1 MEDFK
6 ISQEIYEES
15 LCKDSFHISDEI
27 YSEALYV
34 TKGSLLQEL
43 SASYKF
49 SGRYWTWVIGN
60 GIYSEKWKRM
70 LRENEM
76 QFDAIGFKYFLSYPD
91 LASLQHD
98 FFMHNV
104 EGRLNPTT
112 PAAYFAFSRYLR
124 RGDVVLVVGLH
135 QRIIAWGIVEGNYMY
150 RPTRIHGRHY
160 RKVSWNKINIPYQF
174 TDKKEVLF
182 PIPYEETAHLQD
194 LLIGH
199 LVLDQSLLP
208 FGFVRKEEELSIQ
221 FKGLLPGNYN
231 NKVEVDIEK
240 RRLLGEIIA
249 SLTKVVE

>member
-15 LCKDSFHISDEI
+15 LYKDSFRISEDI
-27 YSEALYV
+27 YSEAESI
-34 TKGSLLQEL
+34 TKESLLQEL

-49 SGRYWTWVIGN
+49 SGRYWAWLIGSD
-60 GIYSEKWKRM
+60 IYREKWKRM
-70 LRENEM
+70 FLGNEM
-76 QFDAIGFKYFLSYPD
+76 QFDAVGFKYFLSYPD
-91 LASLQHD
+91 LASLQHE
-98 FFMHNV
+98 FFIHNL
-104 EGRLNPTT
+104 EGRVNPTT

-124 RGDVVLVVGLH
+124 RGDVILVVGLH
-135 QRIIAWGIVEGNYMY
+135 QRIVAWGIVESNYMY

-174 TDKKEVLF
+174 TDKKEALF
-182 PIPYEETAHLQD
+182 QIPYEETAHLQD

-221 FKGLLPGNYN
+221 FNGLLPGNYN
-231 NKVEVDIEK
+231 NKVEEDIEK
-240 RRLLGEIIA
+240 RRLLGEIIT

>member
-43 SASYKF
+43 STSYRF
-49 SGRYWTWVIGN
+49 SGRYWTWKIGN
-60 GIYSEKWKRM
+60 GIYTDKWKRM

-76 QFDAIGFKYFLSYPD
+76 QFEAIGFKYFLSYPD
-91 LASLQHD
+91 LASLQHE
-98 FFMHNV
+98 FFIHKNK
-104 EGRLNPTT
+104 GKANPTT

-124 RGDVVLVVGLH
+124 RGDVILVVDLH
-135 QRIIAWGIVEGNYMY
+135 QRIVSWGIVEGNYMY
-150 RPTRIHGRHY
+150 RPTRIYGKHY

-174 TDKKEVLF
+174 TDKNEVLF
-182 PIPYEETAHLQD
+182 QIPYEETAHLQD
-194 LLIGH
+194 LLIGN

-208 FGFVRKEEELSIQ
+208 FGFVRKEEEMFIQ
-221 FKGLLPGNYN
+221 FKGLVPRNYHN
-231 NKVEVDIEK
+231 NVELDVEK
-240 RRLLGEIIA
+240 RKLLGGIIA